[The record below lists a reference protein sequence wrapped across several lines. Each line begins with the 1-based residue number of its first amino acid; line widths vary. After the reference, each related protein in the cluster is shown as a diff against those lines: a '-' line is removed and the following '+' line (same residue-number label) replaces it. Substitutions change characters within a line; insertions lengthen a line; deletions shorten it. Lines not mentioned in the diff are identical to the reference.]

1 MNINIDSM
9 MPKALYHKMVE
20 NKKQGRKNLA
30 VLIDPDAEKIQH
42 LTETLDLCQKLEVDY
57 LFIGGSCLLQ
67 DRLEKCLTA
76 ARQLTNIPLLL
87 FPGNGFQIH
96 PAADALLLLSLVS
109 GRNPDYLIGKHVE
122 AAMKLKE
129 SNLELIS
136 TAYILVHGGSSQTAS
151 YLSQTLPIPGD
162 KYELAVATALAS
174 QQLNF
179 QCIYLEAGSGA
190 KHAVQGR
197 MIQEVSNHIHVP
209 LIVGGGI
216 REVEQLNTAFS
227 SGADIAVI
235 GNVLEKN
242 PEKLIQMMK
251 VVHSFSNTNRNV
263 L

>member
-1 MNINIDSM
+1 

-190 KHAVQGR
+190 KQSVPLE
-197 MIQEVSNHIHVP
+197 MIQEVAKNTTIP
-209 LIVGGGI
+209 LVVGGGI
-216 REVEQLNTAFS
+216 TSLLGIQNAYEAGADLVVIGTAF
-227 SGADIAVI
+227 
-235 GNVLEKN
+235 EKN
-242 PEKLIQMMK
+242 P
-251 VVHSFSNTNRNV
+251 SFFENKHFTINND
-263 L
+263 